1 MNKRKSIHNDHS
13 YSRSKPKQL
22 PIIMSRPKKL
32 PYVHS
37 DHSYVSSINKNNSN
51 PVEKNDYIKRKSS
64 YEQVLKSNLSQTES
78 EPDIS
83 LLCED
88 GTSQTSPLCKKMYT
102 AELISSPVQVHQSED
117 SVQEQPTEP
126 SSPFHPQLIQQSTA
140 VPNFSSSGNAIIDNS
155 IFSIY
160 NVPGDG
166 SCFCSCIKLRPC
178 WQLFKNHTIHRTDL
192 QNHFF

>member
-1 MNKRKSIHNDHS
+1 MITQ
-13 YSRSKPKQL
+13 RSKSKQL
-22 PIIMSRPKKL
+22 PNIRSWSKQL
-32 PYVHS
+32 PFVHS

-51 PVEKNDYIKRKSS
+51 PEEKNDYIKGKPS
-64 YEQVLKSNLSQTES
+64 YAQVLKSNLSQTEC

-83 LLCED
+83 LLYED
-88 GTSQTSPLCKKMYT
+88 GTSQTSPLCKKIYT

-140 VPNFSSSGNAIIDNS
+140 VPNFPLSGNAIIDNS
-155 IFSIY
+155 IVSIY

-166 SCFCSCIKLRPC
+166 SWF
-178 WQLFKNHTIHRTDL
+178 LF
-192 QNHFF
+192 